1 MMPPC
6 RTAGSPGVRAV
17 YGVSAENNEIP
28 GRKPEEIKN
37 GGYKSRRSK
46 QNEKDESACRQPDCA
61 RSSMRGLC
69 GVYCAFRVLRRLGGG
84 SGSTDPWEE
93 PESPGSS
100 QNPDNPDPEQ
110 PDNPN
115 PDQPE
120 EQKSISELLKELI
133 TNYDS
138 LAGSSEITL
147 SAQSIKAV
155 GSVFFAE
162 STVSKETIQNAIQDS
177 GVQEE
182 TEAALVAQAEGNMK
196 MQKSGAQ
203 YTFSK
208 ADCKLVFTGE
218 FDIDETYLIIEDGFL
233 DVDLSGATLSSKNSQ
248 SVQPLFIDFNPEVNE
263 SNIINVS
270 NPALFGDWLLDK
282 RFCPVLQFSTKSGE
296 DGEIM
301 RVTMYYMYADAID
314 RILLNS

>member
-1 MMPPC
+1 M
-6 RTAGSPGVRAV
+6 RA
-17 YGVSAENNEIP
+17 
-28 GRKPEEIKN
+28 
-37 GGYKSRRSK
+37 
-46 QNEKDESACRQPDCA
+46 QQHA
-61 RSSMRGLC
+61 RL
-69 GVYCAFRVLRRLGGG
+69 VRRLLRLPGAPAARGG
-84 SGSTDPWEE
+84 SGSSDPWEE

-100 QNPDNPDPEQ
+100 QNPASPDNPTIPDSPDPEQ

-162 STVSKETIQNAIQDS
+162 STVSKETIQNAIQNS

-218 FDIDETYLIIEDGFL
+218 FDIDETYLIIEDGFM
-233 DVDLSGATLSSKNSQ
+233 DVDLSGATLK
-248 SVQPLFIDFNPEVNE
+248 
-263 SNIINVS
+263 
-270 NPALFGDWLLDK
+270 
-282 RFCPVLQFSTKSGE
+282 
-296 DGEIM
+296 
-301 RVTMYYMYADAID
+301 
-314 RILLNS
+314 

>member
-1 MMPPC
+1 MF
-6 RTAGSPGVRAV
+6 RLKH
-17 YGVSAENNEIP
+17 NEIP
-28 GRKPEEIKN
+28 GGKPEKIKN

-61 RSSMRGLC
+61 RSSMRGVR
-69 GVYCAFRVLRRLGGG
+69 GVYCACRVLRRLGGG
-84 SGSTDPWEE
+84 SGSSDPWEE
-93 PESPGSS
+93 PESPGIPD
-100 QNPDNPDPEQ
+100 NPDSPDNPTIPDSPDPEQ

-162 STVSKETIQNAIQDS
+162 STVSKETIQNAIQNS

-218 FDIDETYLIIEDGFL
+218 FDIDETYLIIEDGFM
-233 DVDLSGATLSSKNSQ
+233 DVNLSGATLKSKRTEL
-248 SVQPLFIDFNPEVNE
+248 VQVTELKDLFIDFCPEISE
-263 SNIINVS
+263 SNFDYYQILIS
-270 NPALFGDWLLDK
+270 NLGK
-282 RFCPVLQFSTKSGE
+282 SEFCPSLQELALYGSGE
-296 DGEIM
+296 DDGTILT
-301 RVTMYYMYADAID
+301 VLSIYYINADCFET
-314 RILLNS
+314 RGPTKG